1 MLINWYLTT
10 ESQRE
15 NIFNCAS
22 SSKCDQA
29 LSCIGKE
36 NHRGSRL
43 VHLLLASSLRAG
55 APSPSPWMVVLPGQQ
70 GLLMHGV
77 AVWGWLLKVILPETA
92 SCWWLSDPKK
102 GFSSD

>member
-1 MLINWYLTT
+1 MLISGYLTT

-15 NIFNCAS
+15 NIFNSAS
-22 SSKCDQA
+22 SSKYAQA

-55 APSPSPWMVVLPGQQ
+55 HLPLPVDG
-70 GLLMHGV
+70 GV
-77 AVWGWLLKVILPETA
+77 ARATGLADAPGCCLGLVAQGNPPRNSILLA
-92 SCWWLSDPKK
+92 AQ
-102 GFSSD
+102 

>member
-1 MLINWYLTT
+1 MMLINGYLTT

-15 NIFNCAS
+15 NTFNSS
-22 SSKCDQA
+22 SSKYAQA

-55 APSPSPWMVVLPGQQ
+55 APAPPRGWWCCQ
-70 GLLMHGV
+70 GNR
-77 AVWGWLLKVILPETA
+77 A
-92 SCWWLSDPKK
+92 C
-102 GFSSD
+102 